1 MECVD
6 MIMGSI
12 REGNLL
18 HIEDLYSRDMSSPLR
33 DSLLDGEES
42 LSAAYGLQT
51 GNRTLLMFR
60 RLISGFLGGSYGR
73 AKISFT
79 EIEPT
84 DHPLGPGKI
93 FLLYAK
99 GESKI
104 GRDEKLKSENDYQWK
119 YHGSGC
125 MNNFLKFFN

>member
-1 MECVD
+1 

-51 GNRTLLMFR
+51 FN
-60 RLISGFLGGSYGR
+60 S
-73 AKISFT
+73 KPQ
-79 EIEPT
+79 IEAT
-84 DHPLGPGKI
+84 
-93 FLLYAK
+93 
-99 GESKI
+99 
-104 GRDEKLKSENDYQWK
+104 
-119 YHGSGC
+119 
-125 MNNFLKFFN
+125 

>member
-1 MECVD
+1 

-60 RLISGFLGGSYGR
+60 RLISGFLGVIWKSQNIFYR
-73 AKISFT
+73 NR
-79 EIEPT
+79 T
-84 DHPLGPGKI
+84 DRSSTWSGKNI
-93 FLLYAK
+93 FAIRK
-99 GESKI
+99 RGV
-104 GRDEKLKSENDYQWK
+104 ENWP
-119 YHGSGC
+119 
-125 MNNFLKFFN
+125 